1 MDALDL
7 LEDDE
12 DPLPDVDSLED
23 NMEATVEESI
33 LKVWDDLT
41 VWYLGWEFYCLEHGI
56 EPDGMMPS
64 DSTFNVAY
72 NAFNTFS
79 ETRFGKHVP
88 HAFFVDLE
96 PIVID
101 EVCYDTYCQ
110 LFHPEQLI
118 SGKED
123 AANNFASDHYTVGKE
138 IIDLC
143 LDRICKLVDN
153 CTGLQGFLIFNTV
166 DGGKYPR
173 IHFMLSSYAMVLCR

>member
-1 MDALDL
+1 
-7 LEDDE
+7 
-12 DPLPDVDSLED
+12 
-23 NMEATVEESI
+23 
-33 LKVWDDLT
+33 
-41 VWYLGWEFYCLEHGI
+41 
-56 EPDGMMPS
+56 MPS